1 MAHYRLNVQIKQQC
15 DWFLR
20 GFSELIKP
28 EWVRMFNQVK
38 EKEDRKERERERGEE
53 RKRRRRNEFSVTLI
67 NLSVRL
73 NFSF

>member
-1 MAHYRLNVQIKQQC
+1 MQIKQQC

-38 EKEDRKERERERGEE
+38 EKEDRKEREREEKKKREGEE
-53 RKRRRRNEFSVTLI
+53 MNSLLLSLI
-67 NLSVRL
+67 SLL
-73 NFSF
+73 G